1 MKRKFSKRSP
11 RSNNPDILLY
21 IMIFIA
27 IAQILYYVMKNKF
40 KLLILFCII
49 GGVLSMFIKSL
60 TIVIVLTLLITNIL
74 AAGMNKNSR
83 REGMEG
89 GSGEGEGL
97 TNTKEKKDD
106 NTNPSSTVP
115 SPATPLTLTTTSESQ
130 PAATPVAE
138 PFATRQ
144 RQEGMTT
151 TGGNRRKNEK
161 IGDGVIGD
169 QMDTVTQALSSI
181 EGLMDRA
188 ESMMNRIKK

>member
-1 MKRKFSKRSP
+1 
-11 RSNNPDILLY
+11 
-21 IMIFIA
+21 MIFIA

-40 KLLILFCII
+40 KLLIFFCII

-74 AAGMNKNSR
+74 AAGLNKNSR
-83 REGMEG
+83 REGMEDG
-89 GSGEGEGL
+89 TDNREVDKK
-97 TNTKEKKDD
+97 KED
-106 NTNPSSTVP
+106 NTNSSSAHASSPDSSSAP
-115 SPATPLTLTTTSESQ
+115 SPSTSLTLNSTSDSQ
-130 PAATPVAE
+130 PAPTPTSE

-169 QMDTVTQALSSI
+169 QMDTVTKALSSI

>member
-1 MKRKFSKRSP
+1 
-11 RSNNPDILLY
+11 
-21 IMIFIA
+21 MIFIA

-40 KLLILFCII
+40 KLLIFFCII

-74 AAGMNKNSR
+74 AAGLNKNYR
-83 REGMEG
+83 REGMEDG
-89 GSGEGEGL
+89 TGDGEVL
-97 TNTKEKKDD
+97 DKKKED
-106 NTNPSSTVP
+106 NTGPSSASPSDSSAP
-115 SPATPLTLTTTSESQ
+115 SPSTYLTLNSTSDSQ
-130 PAATPVAE
+130 PATTPTAE

-151 TGGNRRKNEK
+151 TGRNRRKNEK

-169 QMDTVTQALSSI
+169 QMDTVTNALSSI

-188 ESMMNRIKK
+188 EAMMNRIKK